1 MPVEVVAAT
10 ADTVVDAILAT
21 GQIEAIQ
28 SVELRPDIEG
38 RIAARS
44 WCARARPSPA
54 GSRSF
59 KVDDAELKAE
69 VARAEAERDLARQ
82 SLARTRE
89 LLAQK
94 ASSQS
99 ELERAEAT
107 GREHRGAVPA
117 AQGAARADHGPRA
130 VLRRRRAAAGEP
142 RRLRHHVR
150 RLDDAPD
157 RVAPARGR
165 SRCRSAMPNGSRSG
179 QEVTFRVAALP
190 GREFTG
196 RVDFVDPVVQLP
208 GRTITVKAQ
217 VPNPRRELQAG
228 MFIEARLATA
238 VRPNAVVIAEDAVLP
253 IQGTNYVWVVSDG
266 KATRRQVDLGV
277 RTPGFVEARTGV
289 EAGEQVVVGGQ
300 ERLAEGAP
308 VAATL
313 VDRGPARPASG
324 RESVGWYDGER
335 QRHRRRG
342 RPGGRSEAEG
352 SLAWARSAGGAAR
365 RRSRYCSSAGA
376 ALRRAD
382 HARRAHELP
391 GDLHLRRRGR
401 LPRLAPRPGRRIS
414 SIPSAVSTEG
424 RAVPVRGRLAPP
436 GARPGRGGPERQA
449 DGLPPGEHPRRRSG
463 GEGGRADAAARP
475 HPRAARA
482 AARQPRAP
490 RRADLQRGR
499 QRRPRAPAT
508 ATGRARTVPRSS
520 GGAPTARAWT

>member
-1 MPVEVVAAT
+1 MTRTLAHLLLGIAACSSADGAPKGDAAGAGAGGPPAMPVEVVAAT

-21 GQIEAIQ
+21 GQVEAVH
-28 SVELRPDIEG
+28 SVELRPEIEG
-38 RIAARS
+38 RIAAILVREGTTV
-44 WCARARPSPA
+44 ARGQPM
-54 GSRSF
+54 F
-59 KVDDAELKAE
+59 QVDDAELKAE

-107 GREHRGAVPA
+107 GRSTEAGYQLLKVRLERTTV
-117 AQGAARADHGPRA
+117 RAPFAGVAGRRLVSLGDYVTTSDGLMTLQTVSPQRA
-130 VLRRRRAAAGEP
+130 VFQVPERYAE
-142 RRLRHHVR
+142 RLK
-150 RLDDAPD
+150 
-157 RVAPARGR
+157 
-165 SRCRSAMPNGSRSG
+165 SG

-228 MFIEARLATA
+228 MFIEARLATD

-253 IQGTNYVWVVSDG
+253 IQGTNYVWVVSAG

-313 VDRGPARPASG
+313 VDRTPAGG
-324 RESVGWYDGER
+324 RESVGATAAPDTD
-335 QRHRRRG
+335 
-342 RPGGRSEAEG
+342 STVAEG
-352 SLAWARSAGGAAR
+352 
-365 RRSRYCSSAGA
+365 
-376 ALRRAD
+376 
-382 HARRAHELP
+382 
-391 GDLHLRRRGR
+391 
-401 LPRLAPRPGRRIS
+401 
-414 SIPSAVSTEG
+414 
-424 RAVPVRGRLAPP
+424 
-436 GARPGRGGPERQA
+436 RQA
-449 DGLPPGEHPRRRSG
+449 GESQ
-463 GEGGRADAAARP
+463 GR
-475 HPRAARA
+475 
-482 AARQPRAP
+482 
-490 RRADLQRGR
+490 
-499 QRRPRAPAT
+499 
-508 ATGRARTVPRSS
+508 
-520 GGAPTARAWT
+520 